1 MTTLGPAERAVLLA
15 FADDEHLM
23 GQRHTEWI
31 GVAPF
36 LEEDLA
42 FASIGQDELGHAAM
56 LYELVI
62 ADLAGEPAS
71 AQAVD
76 ALAFRRDPADYRSC
90 WLVEAPCTEWATAL
104 VRHWLYDTAEALRW
118 RELAGSSDARV
129 RDIAARAMSEERYH
143 LRHADALL
151 DALVGD
157 SDASARVAA
166 ALAEMLPLG
175 VALFDDPP
183 GADTAAANRR
193 RTTAGSPG
201 RRSGRPPSTGVSG
214 PRLDRRRTCRAGPS
228 DGAQRVVRDGVRRHA
243 RGDHARPGRHM
254 VTGPDEKEQSS

>member
-62 ADLAGEPAS
+62 SDLSGETPS
-71 AQAVD
+71 AEAVD

-90 WLVEAPCTEWATAL
+90 WLVEAPCTEWALAL

-118 RELAGSSDARV
+118 VELARSSDRAV
-129 RDIAARAMSEERYH
+129 RDLAARAMSEERYH

-151 DALVGD
+151 DALSGD
-157 SDASARVAA
+157 ADAGARVAA
-166 ALAEMLPLG
+166 ALADLLPLG
-175 VALFDDPP
+175 VALFDEPP
-183 GADTAAANRR
+183 GAETAVGGLVGRPLADLVPEWQTAVDRR
-193 RTTAGSPG
+193 FGSRDWTAIEPVAQAGRTV
-201 RRSGRPPSTGVSG
+201 RSGSFASVYADMREVIM
-214 PRLDRRRTCRAGPS
+214 LD
-228 DGAQRVVRDGVRRHA
+228 
-243 RGDHARPGRHM
+243 
-254 VTGPDEKEQSS
+254 PDATW

>member
-1 MTTLGPAERAVLLA
+1 VTALGPPERAVLLA

-62 ADLAGEPAS
+62 SDLAGETPS
-71 AQAVD
+71 AEAVD
-76 ALAFRRDPADYRSC
+76 ALAFRREPADYRSC
-90 WLVEAPCTEWATAL
+90 WLVEAACTEWASAL

-118 RELAGSSDARV
+118 GELGRSSEEHLRAIAG
-129 RDIAARAMSEERYH
+129 RAMSEERYH

-151 DALVGD
+151 DALAGD
-157 SDASARVAA
+157 ADAGARIAT

-175 VALFDDPP
+175 VALFDEPL
-183 GADTAAANRR
+183 G
-193 RTTAGSPG
+193 
-201 RRSGRPPSTGVSG
+201 
-214 PRLDRRRTCRAGPS
+214 S
-228 DGAQRVVRDGVRRHA
+228 DGAVESVVGRPLSALAPEWRAAVDRRFGPREWASVEPVVQDGRTRRSA
-243 RGDHARPGRHM
+243 PFATVYADMREVIMLD
-254 VTGPDEKEQSS
+254 PDATW

>member
-62 ADLAGEPAS
+62 SDLSGETPS
-71 AQAVD
+71 AEAVD

-118 RELAGSSDARV
+118 RELAGSSDERV

-157 SDASARVAA
+157 ADAGARIAA

-175 VALFDDPP
+175 V
-183 GADTAAANRR
+183 GVVRRSVGRR
-193 RTTAGSPG
+193 R
-201 RRSGRPPSTGVSG
+201 RRSATVVGRPLAALAPEWRAAV
-214 PRLDRRRTCRAGPS
+214 DRRFGSRDWAAVEPVAQAGRT
-228 DGAQRVVRDGVRRHA
+228 VRSAPFATVYADMREVIML
-243 RGDHARPGRHM
+243 D
-254 VTGPDEKEQSS
+254 PDATW

>member
-1 MTTLGPAERAVLLA
+1 VTALGPAERAVLLA

-62 ADLAGEPAS
+62 SDLSGETPS
-71 AQAVD
+71 AEAVD
-76 ALAFRRDPADYRSC
+76 ALAFRREPADYRSC
-90 WLVEAPCTEWATAL
+90 WLVEAACTEWASAL

-118 RELAGSSDARV
+118 GELAGSSEAHLRA
-129 RDIAARAMSEERYH
+129 IAVRAMSEERYH

-157 SDASARVAA
+157 ADAGTRIVA
-166 ALAEMLPLG
+166 ALAELLPLG
-175 VALFDDPP
+175 VGLFDDPP
-183 GADTAAANRR
+183 D
-193 RTTAGSPG
+193 AGDAVVSVV
-201 RRSGRPPSTGVSG
+201 GRPLAALAAEWRAAVDRRFG
-214 PRLDRRRTCRAGPS
+214 PRDWAAVEPVAQAGRTVRSTPFATVYADMREVIMLD
-228 DGAQRVVRDGVRRHA
+228 
-243 RGDHARPGRHM
+243 
-254 VTGPDEKEQSS
+254 PDATW

>member
-1 MTTLGPAERAVLLA
+1 MTSLGPAERAALLA

-36 LEEDLA
+36 LEEDMA

-62 ADLAGEPAS
+62 ADLSEAAPS
-71 AQAVD
+71 AAAVD
-76 ALAFRRDPADYRSC
+76 ALALRRDPADYRSC

-118 RELAGSSDARV
+118 RELDGSSDARL
-129 RDIAARAMSEERYH
+129 RGIAARAMSEERYH

-157 SDASARVAA
+157 SDAGARIEV
-166 ALAEMLPLG
+166 ALAAMLPLG

-183 GADTAAANRR
+183 GADKRTVAVVGRPLAELVPEWRTAVDRR
-193 RTTAGSPG
+193 FG
-201 RRSGRPPSTGVSG
+201 RREWTRVEPVAQAGRTVRSAAFATVYADM
-214 PRLDRRRTCRAGPS
+214 REVIMLD
-228 DGAQRVVRDGVRRHA
+228 
-243 RGDHARPGRHM
+243 
-254 VTGPDEKEQSS
+254 PDATW

>member
-1 MTTLGPAERAVLLA
+1 VTSLGPAERAVLLA

-36 LEEDLA
+36 LEEDMA

-62 ADLAGEPAS
+62 SDLTGATPS

-104 VRHWLYDTAEALRW
+104 VRHWMYDTAEALRW
-118 RELAGSSDARV
+118 RELAGSSDVRL
-129 RDIAARAMSEERYH
+129 RDIAVRAMSEERYH
-143 LRHADALL
+143 IRHADALL

-157 SDASARVAA
+157 ADAGARLAG
-166 ALAEMLPLG
+166 ALAELLPLG
-175 VALFDDPP
+175 VALFDEPV
-183 GADTAAANRR
+183 GADSAAVSIVGRPLAELATEWRAAVDHR
-193 RTTAGSPG
+193 FGSQEWAGIGPVAQAG
-201 RRSGRPPSTGVSG
+201 RRVRSAPFATVYADMREVIM
-214 PRLDRRRTCRAGPS
+214 LD
-228 DGAQRVVRDGVRRHA
+228 
-243 RGDHARPGRHM
+243 
-254 VTGPDEKEQSS
+254 PDATW

>member
-62 ADLAGEPAS
+62 SDLSGETPS

-104 VRHWLYDTAEALRW
+104 VRHWLYDTAEELRW
-118 RELAGSSDARV
+118 RELGAIIRRSRARHRRPGDERGALSPPSCRRAARRPRRRFRRRRARRRRADRDAAARRRRCSTIRRVPRRRSATSSDGRWRPCVPEWQAAVDGRFGS
-129 RDIAARAMSEERYH
+129 RDWAAVEP
-143 LRHADALL
+143 
-151 DALVGD
+151 
-157 SDASARVAA
+157 VAQA
-166 ALAEMLPLG
+166 
-175 VALFDDPP
+175 
-183 GADTAAANRR
+183 R
-193 RTTAGSPG
+193 RTV
-201 RRSGRPPSTGVSG
+201 RSGSFATVYADMREVIM
-214 PRLDRRRTCRAGPS
+214 LD
-228 DGAQRVVRDGVRRHA
+228 
-243 RGDHARPGRHM
+243 
-254 VTGPDEKEQSS
+254 PDATW

>member
-1 MTTLGPAERAVLLA
+1 MTVLGPAERAVLLA

-62 ADLAGEPAS
+62 SDLSGDTPS
-71 AQAVD
+71 AAAVD
-76 ALAFRRDPADYRSC
+76 ALAFRREPADYRSC
-90 WLVEAPCTEWATAL
+90 WLVEAACTEWASAL

-118 RELAGSSDARV
+118 RELAGSSEERLRA
-129 RDIAARAMSEERYH
+129 IAGRATSEERYH

-157 SDASARVAA
+157 ADAGARIAN
-166 ALAEMLPLG
+166 ALAELLPLG
-175 VALFDDPP
+175 MALFDDPQ
-183 GADTAAANRR
+183 GADIPSESVVGRSLAALA
-193 RTTAGSPG
+193 
-201 RRSGRPPSTGVSG
+201 
-214 PRLDRRRTCRAGPS
+214 
-228 DGAQRVVRDGVRRHA
+228 
-243 RGDHARPGRHM
+243 
-254 VTGPDEKEQSS
+254 

>member
-1 MTTLGPAERAVLLA
+1 VTTLGPAERAVLLA

-36 LEEDLA
+36 LEEDMA

-62 ADLAGEPAS
+62 SDLSGEPPS

-90 WLVEAPCTEWATAL
+90 WLVEAPCTEWASAL
-104 VRHWLYDTAEALRW
+104 VRHWMYDTAEALRW

-129 RDIAARAMSEERYH
+129 GDIAARAMSEERYH

-157 SDASARVAA
+157 SDAGARIAA

-175 VALFDDPP
+175 VALFDDPS
-183 GADTAAANRR
+183 GADTAA
-193 RTTAGSPG
+193 TALV
-201 RRSGRPPSTGVSG
+201 GRPLSVLAPEWQSAVDQRFG
-214 PRLDRRRTCRAGPS
+214 PRDWATVEAAAQAGRTVRSDSFATVYADMREVIMLD
-228 DGAQRVVRDGVRRHA
+228 
-243 RGDHARPGRHM
+243 
-254 VTGPDEKEQSS
+254 PDATW

>member
-62 ADLAGEPAS
+62 SDLSGEMPS

-175 VALFDDPP
+175 VALFDDPS
-183 GADTAAANRR
+183 GADTAVTNLVGRPLATLVSEWQTAVDGRFGSRDWTGVEPVAQAR
-193 RTTAGSPG
+193 RTV
-201 RRSGRPPSTGVSG
+201 RSASFETVYADMREVIM
-214 PRLDRRRTCRAGPS
+214 LD
-228 DGAQRVVRDGVRRHA
+228 
-243 RGDHARPGRHM
+243 
-254 VTGPDEKEQSS
+254 PDAAW

>member
-1 MTTLGPAERAVLLA
+1 VTTLGSAERAVLLA

-31 GVAPF
+31 GVAPV

-62 ADLAGEPAS
+62 SDLSGEPPS

-76 ALAFRRDPADYRSC
+76 AMAFRRDPAEYRSC
-90 WLVEAPCTEWATAL
+90 WLVEAPCTEWAAAL
-104 VRHWLYDTAEALRW
+104 VRHWLYDTSEALRW
-118 RELAGSSDARV
+118 RELAGSSDERL
-129 RDIAARAMSEERYH
+129 RGIADRATSEERYH

-157 SDASARVAA
+157 PDAGARIAA
-166 ALAEMLPLG
+166 ALAALLPLG

-183 GADTAAANRR
+183 GADAS
-193 RTTAGSPG
+193 AGSVV
-201 RRSGRPPSTGVSG
+201 GRPLAELAPEWRTAV
-214 PRLDRRRTCRAGPS
+214 DRRFGPQDWAAVEPAAQAGRT
-228 DGAQRVVRDGVRRHA
+228 VRSAPFATVYADMREVIML
-243 RGDHARPGRHM
+243 D
-254 VTGPDEKEQSS
+254 PDAVW